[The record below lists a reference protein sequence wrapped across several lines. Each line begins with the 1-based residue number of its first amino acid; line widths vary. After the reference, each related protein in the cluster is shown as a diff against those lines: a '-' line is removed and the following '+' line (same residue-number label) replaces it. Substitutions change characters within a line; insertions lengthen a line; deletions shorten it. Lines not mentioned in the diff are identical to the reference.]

1 VRSIAIRHTES
12 GYRYGQDHPG
22 GYLIT
27 FRTYASWLH
36 GDSRGSVDREHN
48 IFGTAMLPADPVRQ
62 RREAHLAGESAVTL
76 SPGERQVVHRAIEEV
91 CVHHGWHV
99 HAVNVR
105 SNHVHVVVSGTEPP
119 ERMMNA
125 FKARA
130 TLQLRR
136 SGLRSD
142 ECHLWAR
149 HGSTPYLWTDEQL
162 AAACN
167 YVVDRQDEPH
177 RDDD

>member
-1 VRSIAIRHTES
+1 MRRTEP
-12 GYRYGQDHPG
+12 GFRYGQDHPA

-27 FRTYASWLH
+27 FRTHASWLH
-36 GDSRGSVDREHN
+36 GDSRGSVDRKHN
-48 IFGTAMLPADPVRQ
+48 VFGTAMLPPNPVRQ
-62 RREAHLAGESAVTL
+62 QREASLAATPVVSLT
-76 SPGERQVVHRAIEEV
+76 PPERQVVQRAIEEV
-91 CVHHGWHV
+91 CAHRGWRV

-105 SNHVHVVVSGTEPP
+105 SNHVHIVVSGSEQP

-130 TLQLRR
+130 TLQLRT
-136 SGLRSD
+136 SGLRSG
-142 ECHLWAR
+142 ECRLWAR
-149 HGSTPYLWTDEQL
+149 HGSTPYLWTAEQL

-167 YVVDRQDEPH
+167 YVVDRQNEPH

>member
-1 VRSIAIRHTES
+1 MRHSES
-12 GYRYGQDHPG
+12 GFRHGQDHPV

-48 IFGTAMLPADPVRQ
+48 VFGTAMLPSDPVRE
-62 RREAHLAGESAVTL
+62 RREVHLAGERAVMLT
-76 SPGERQVVHRAIEEV
+76 PRERQVVHGAIEEV
-91 CVHHGWHV
+91 CAHRGWHV
-99 HAVNVR
+99 HAVNVH
-105 SNHVHVVVSGTEPP
+105 SNHVHVVVSGAEQP

-130 TLQLRR
+130 TLQLRKL
-136 SGLRSD
+136 GLRSGD
-142 ECHLWAR
+142 RHLWAR
-149 HGSTPYLWTDEQL
+149 YGSTPYLWTEEQL

-167 YVVDRQDEPH
+167 YVVDRQNEPH